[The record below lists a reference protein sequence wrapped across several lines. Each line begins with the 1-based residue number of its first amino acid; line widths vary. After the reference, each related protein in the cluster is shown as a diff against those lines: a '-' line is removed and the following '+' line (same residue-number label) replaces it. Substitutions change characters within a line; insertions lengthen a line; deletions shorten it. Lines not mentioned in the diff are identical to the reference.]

1 MPTVKERLQE
11 DWKTALKAKDKF
23 KANVIST
30 AKSAI
35 LLVEKTDGITADDAL
50 AIEILAKE
58 VKQRREAML
67 EFEKGN
73 RQDLVDQS
81 KAEIEILLN
90 YLPQQLSEG
99 EIRQIIE
106 ESAIEAGASSIKD
119 MGKVMSIVR
128 PKTLGRADGKLVS
141 QIVKEYLTKKNSSS
155 SFYCFV

>member
-1 MPTVKERLQE
+1 MPTIKERLQE
-11 DWKTALKAKDKF
+11 DWKQALKAKDKF
-23 KANVIST
+23 KAGVLST

-35 LLVEKTDGITADDAL
+35 LLVEKTDGVKLEDEQV
-50 AIEILAKE
+50 IEILARE
-58 VKQRREAML
+58 IKQRREAAL

-141 QIVKEYLTKKNSSS
+141 QIVKEYLTNK
-155 SFYCFV
+155 

>member
-73 RQDLVDQS
+73 RRDLVNQS

-99 EIRQIIE
+99 EIRQIIK

-141 QIVKEYLTKKNSSS
+141 QIVKEYLTNK
-155 SFYCFV
+155 